1 MVSLQE
7 ILKTQT
13 ETVLEEAEKREMS
26 GEKYDKAN
34 SAYYLQNI
42 QLKYIIL
49 FIIRINKLS
58 LVQLY
63 NHAHSTIELYILQR
77 DGWEF
82 FKQKHDVSISVNLSN
97 DS

>member
-34 SAYYLQNI
+34 NAYYLQNI

-49 FIIRINKLS
+49 FIIL
-58 LVQLY
+58 
-63 NHAHSTIELYILQR
+63 E
-77 DGWEF
+77 
-82 FKQKHDVSISVNLSN
+82 
-97 DS
+97 